1 MADKKDLISAAALST
16 YLGVSDQTVRNLQK
30 DGHIH
35 GVATGRSGII
45 KYDPFTTIPEYIRYI
60 KSLTGE
66 EGMKGRKL
74 TAEARLKEAQA
85 DAAELELDELR
96 GRLHNSAD
104 VQFFTADLCAHI
116 RGAVLSLP
124 SRLAMKITG
133 VESKTEIAEIVKKEC
148 YDILTEMS
156 DYEYDPKKYREAARN
171 RKGFDKLHDE
181 DADKDEDEEDDE

>member
-1 MADKKDLISAAALST
+1 MAEKKDLLSPAALSR
-16 YLGVSDQTVRNLQK
+16 YLGVSDQTIRNLQK

-35 GVATGRSGII
+35 GVPSGRSGII
-45 KYDPFTTIPEYIRYI
+45 KYDPFDVIPEYIRYI

-85 DAAELELDELR
+85 EAAELQLDELK

-133 VESKTEIAEIVKKEC
+133 EESKAEIANIVKKEC
-148 YDILTEMS
+148 YEILNEMS
-156 DYEYDPKKYREAARN
+156 NYEYDPKKYKEAARN
-171 RKGFDKLHDE
+171 RKGFDQIHE
-181 DADKDEDEEDDE
+181 DEDEDGEDEE